1 MDKVFFI
8 IYGVI
13 ICLGIVSIAALQ
25 YIGVNQNE
33 IIIACMVGAGILSVV
48 SISIIDKVFFGRM
61 AELGECCYFNT
72 KQCVAAWLAL
82 SGMINIVLL
91 LFVTGYL
98 SYFQK
103 VGLLQVGLYILTPY
117 LMSNIV
123 ALGIL
128 SIEKKGEKSFTFVLD
143 EFSFSVNMLYSDW
156 FDSENTFGNCS
167 LDMGNSLFSIR
178 IYICN
183 TGKEIT
189 ESNRKRRN
197 IMHELRLLDIQKKY
211 KDKEAVRKFNYTFTN
226 GVYGLLGENG
236 AGKTTL
242 MRLICGVLQ
251 PTGGSIYCDNI
262 EIVSMGAEYRKL
274 LGYLPQDFGYY
285 GDFTAERFLRYM
297 AALKALPEDY
307 ANSRIDELLDM
318 VELKNVKKKKLK
330 TYSGGMI
337 RRIGIA
343 QALLNN
349 PEILIL
355 DEPTAG
361 LDPKERV
368 RFRNVINSLGKNRM
382 VLLSTHIVSD
392 IDYIAD
398 RILIMKNGELI
409 QEGTEKEITD
419 KVEGCVWKCI
429 VSEKEAGQITSSFI
443 VSNMR
448 SRGESV
454 ELRIVSKRQPVV
466 GAENIESTLED
477 AYLYH
482 TQITGEEKNAT
493 L

>member
-1 MDKVFFI
+1 M
-8 IYGVI
+8 
-13 ICLGIVSIAALQ
+13 
-25 YIGVNQNE
+25 IGEN
-33 IIIACMVGAGILSVV
+33 AM
-48 SISIIDKVFFGRM
+48 K
-61 AELGECCYFNT
+61 
-72 KQCVAAWLAL
+72 
-82 SGMINIVLL
+82 
-91 LFVTGYL
+91 
-98 SYFQK
+98 
-103 VGLLQVGLYILTPY
+103 
-117 LMSNIV
+117 
-123 ALGIL
+123 
-128 SIEKKGEKSFTFVLD
+128 
-143 EFSFSVNMLYSDW
+143 
-156 FDSENTFGNCS
+156 DSE
-167 LDMGNSLFSIR
+167 L
-178 IYICN
+178 
-183 TGKEIT
+183 
-189 ESNRKRRN
+189 
-197 IMHELRLLDIQKKY
+197 IQKMHSGN
-211 KDKEAVRKFNYTFTN
+211 KEAVSIIVERYYADIYRFCLYMVQTENDAYDIAQETFLKFMKYGTSYKHHNLKGYLLTIARN
-226 GVYGLLGENG
+226 GLLGENG

-368 RFRNVINSLGKNRM
+368 RFRNVISSLGKNRM

>member
-1 MDKVFFI
+1 
-8 IYGVI
+8 
-13 ICLGIVSIAALQ
+13 
-25 YIGVNQNE
+25 
-33 IIIACMVGAGILSVV
+33 
-48 SISIIDKVFFGRM
+48 
-61 AELGECCYFNT
+61 
-72 KQCVAAWLAL
+72 
-82 SGMINIVLL
+82 
-91 LFVTGYL
+91 
-98 SYFQK
+98 
-103 VGLLQVGLYILTPY
+103 
-117 LMSNIV
+117 
-123 ALGIL
+123 
-128 SIEKKGEKSFTFVLD
+128 
-143 EFSFSVNMLYSDW
+143 
-156 FDSENTFGNCS
+156 
-167 LDMGNSLFSIR
+167 
-178 IYICN
+178 
-183 TGKEIT
+183 
-189 ESNRKRRN
+189 
-197 IMHELRLLDIQKKY
+197 MHELRLLDIQKKY

-361 LDPKERV
+361 LDPGERV
-368 RFRNVINSLGKNRM
+368 RFRNLLSEFAQERI
-382 VLLSTHIVSD
+382 VLISTHIVSD
-392 IDYIAD
+392 VEYIA
-398 RILIMKNGELI
+398 
-409 QEGTEKEITD
+409 
-419 KVEGCVWKCI
+419 
-429 VSEKEAGQITSSFI
+429 
-443 VSNMR
+443 
-448 SRGESV
+448 
-454 ELRIVSKRQPVV
+454 
-466 GAENIESTLED
+466 AENAVMKAGKIIAQDTTEGLVKQIEAKVWQGNIPMDQLARWEHRLRVVNLRNEPDGTVTLRYLADTPQLPDSISAQPRLED
-477 AYLYH
+477 LYLWLFP
-482 TQITGEEKNAT
+482 EEMEEAK
-493 L
+493 

>member
-1 MDKVFFI
+1 MEQFEEI
-8 IYGVI
+8 
-13 ICLGIVSIAALQ
+13 LQ
-25 YIGVNQNE
+25 
-33 IIIACMVGAGILSVV
+33 LSN
-48 SISIIDKVFFGRM
+48 G
-61 AELGECCYFNT
+61 T
-72 KQCVAAWLAL
+72 QVAAYLKRMPEYSSKWDAL
-82 SGMINIVLL
+82 DENTLHRG
-91 LFVTGYL
+91 
-98 SYFQK
+98 Q
-103 VGLLQVGLYILTPY
+103 
-117 LMSNIV
+117 
-123 ALGIL
+123 
-128 SIEKKGEKSFTFVLD
+128 IEKLLKKSIFQNFSRIYHFANLEQRKFLD
-143 EFSFSVNMLYSDW
+143 LYSRRYEIRVLKEVMTNI
-156 FDSENTFGNCS
+156 FD
-167 LDMGNSLFSIR
+167 
-178 IYICN
+178 
-183 TGKEIT
+183 
-189 ESNRKRRN
+189 
-197 IMHELRLLDIQKKY
+197 H
-211 KDKEAVRKFNYTFTN
+211 
-226 GVYGLLGENG
+226 
-236 AGKTTL
+236 
-242 MRLICGVLQ
+242 
-251 PTGGSIYCDNI
+251 
-262 EIVSMGAEYRKL
+262 
-274 LGYLPQDFGYY
+274 
-285 GDFTAERFLRYM
+285 
-297 AALKALPEDY
+297 
-307 ANSRIDELLDM
+307 LLDM

-368 RFRNVINSLGKNRM
+368 RFRNVISSLGKNRM

>member
-1 MDKVFFI
+1 
-8 IYGVI
+8 
-13 ICLGIVSIAALQ
+13 
-25 YIGVNQNE
+25 
-33 IIIACMVGAGILSVV
+33 
-48 SISIIDKVFFGRM
+48 
-61 AELGECCYFNT
+61 
-72 KQCVAAWLAL
+72 
-82 SGMINIVLL
+82 
-91 LFVTGYL
+91 
-98 SYFQK
+98 
-103 VGLLQVGLYILTPY
+103 
-117 LMSNIV
+117 
-123 ALGIL
+123 
-128 SIEKKGEKSFTFVLD
+128 
-143 EFSFSVNMLYSDW
+143 
-156 FDSENTFGNCS
+156 
-167 LDMGNSLFSIR
+167 
-178 IYICN
+178 
-183 TGKEIT
+183 
-189 ESNRKRRN
+189 
-197 IMHELRLLDIQKKY
+197 MHELKLMDVQKKY
-211 KDKEAVRKFNYTFTN
+211 KDKEAVRKFNYSFTN

-262 EIVSMGAEYRKL
+262 EIASMGAEYRRL

-307 ANSRIDELLDM
+307 ADSRIDELLDM

-330 TYSGGMI
+330 TFSGGMI

-343 QALLNN
+343 QALLND

-368 RFRNVINSLGKNRM
+368 RFRKVISSLGKNRI

-398 RILIMKNGELI
+398 KILIMKNGELI
-409 QEGTEKEITD
+409 QEGTEKKIIE
-419 KVEGCVWKCI
+419 KVEGHVWKCV
-429 VSEKEAGQITSSFI
+429 VSEKEAERIENLYI

-448 SRGESV
+448 NSGENV
-454 ELRIVSKRQPVV
+454 ELRIISKKQPVV
-466 GAENIESTLED
+466 NAKNVESTLED

-482 TQITGEEKNAT
+482 SQMMEGEKSAT